1 MEVGQGVNNDLLWQL
16 TNQNN
21 SDESIE
27 NNKNDVLGKDA
38 FLKLLVTQLKNQDP
52 LSPMDDKEFIAQM
65 AQFSSLEQMK
75 NLDKNL
81 SQSQEDI
88 KNNLQELNNNYKTNI
103 EKIEK
108 KLISIENA
116 ISAYTGD

>member
-116 ISAYTGD
+116 ISAYTGE